1 MPFDS
6 NELSVFI
13 AALVVA
19 VGLWV
24 LLRHTP
30 LGLRMRAV
38 VDRADL
44 AQTRGV
50 NDRTTSRSAWV
61 IGMMLAA
68 IAGVVGAPI
77 IGSLD
82 SSAFVAID
90 IRCRGGRGP
99 RRAAVDPVGVRSAGC
114 SSASPRTWCSGTHD
128 FAKDITGFNSA
139 VPFVLLLVGLVVMA
153 RDRSRRGGSAA
164 DEVPPPDYLADLPL
178 VAPRAA
184 LDPRGRVPDR
194 ATCWSSPTTSG
205 WASSPPD

>member
-6 NELSVFI
+6 NQLSVFV

-24 LLRHTP
+24 LMRHTP
-30 LGLRMRAV
+30 LGLQMRAV

-50 NDRTTSRSAWV
+50 NDRTTSRCAWV

-82 SSAFVAID
+82 SVGVHHHRCSWPPAAAVLGGLRSIPLAFV
-90 IRCRGGRGP
+90 GGLLL
-99 RRAAVDPVGVRSAGC
+99 GVAENLVFGY
-114 SSASPRTWCSGTHD
+114 AD

-153 RDRSRRGGSAA
+153 RDRRRRGGSR
-164 DEVPPPDYLADLPL
+164 
-178 VAPRAA
+178 PRRC
-184 LDPRGRVPDR
+184 PR
-194 ATCWSSPTTSG
+194 PTTWPTCPG
-205 WASSPPD
+205 GAARSPGRSRPRS